1 MSAAGPKERDG
12 LSPREFA
19 AVRHFMMADLGL
31 SGLPLLVYARIFGFC
46 DAGCDY
52 FESKGGLARFLN
64 RAIRDLLDWGF
75 VEECGVHALVCGHAT
90 KRYRI
95 VRERLPPGALAT
107 PDGSSGFPAR
117 KGDEMAGFAANKG
130 DEPSGFSAR
139 APDET
144 TGKPLTVCHPISKR
158 DNEDFR
164 R

>member
-1 MSAAGPKERDG
+1 MAAAGPRGRDG
-12 LSPREFA
+12 PSPREFT

-31 SGLPLLVYARIFGFC
+31 SGLSLLVYARIFGFC
-46 DAGCDY
+46 DAGCGY

-64 RAIRDLLDWGF
+64 VQERSVHRAIRDLLDRGLI
-75 VEECGVHALVCGHAT
+75 EECGVHSPARGHAT

-117 KGDEMAGFAANKG
+117 KGDEMTGFAA
-130 DEPSGFSAR
+130 R
-139 APDET
+139 TPDEM
-144 TGKPLTVCHPISKR
+144 TGKPLTICHPISKR
-158 DNEDFR
+158 DNKDFR